1 MSLAPMIPSTC
12 YAKTSDYFYD
22 QDPIRDPLISSGG
35 QKPDAVDRDTR
46 TDFRV
51 YNNPLGRNSG
61 SVWRI
66 NSSNTMER
74 TRQPFRRN

>member
-1 MSLAPMIPSTC
+1 MTRTHDTVYMLC
-12 YAKTSDYFYD
+12 KNKDYFYD

-51 YNNPLGRNSG
+51 YNNPLGRNSVLLG
-61 SVWRI
+61 VSTAAITV
-66 NSSNTMER
+66 ER
-74 TRQPFRRN
+74 TPQPFRRS